1 MTTVFV
7 AVTTNCYNAN
17 LTRILHVG
25 NSLLIKVCQ
34 RDPPVSTAL
43 YGGLC
48 PHGTRSMS
56 LLLSAVR
63 SFLLT
68 MMLMV
73 AVVFPTRTWEDRILP
88 DGKKSAN
95 ET

>member
-34 RDPPVSTAL
+34 RDPPRVHGSLWGVVSSWHEEHEPAAVCSRIVPPHNDAD
-43 YGGLC
+43 GGR
-48 PHGTRSMS
+48 G
-56 LLLSAVR
+56 
-63 SFLLT
+63 
-68 MMLMV
+68 
-73 AVVFPTRTWEDRILP
+73 FPYK